1 MAAGKAVL
9 LPELDSTVKDVPLAS
24 IAKQNEELFIPETPD
39 PIVLDPK
46 SQALYLLQRSRD
58 EAPRFAMT
66 LHRKRRSKSST
77 ASRLDSIPGIG
88 PHRRKQLLRK
98 FGSMKMVQKAS
109 IEDIASLPGFTISL
123 ADRIKDRL

>member
-1 MAAGKAVL
+1 MMLTDIPIVAISKGAERNSGREKIHMKNKQPL
-9 LPELDSTVKDVPLAS
+9 LLQP
-24 IAKQNEELFIPETPD
+24 ND
-39 PIVLDPK
+39 PI
-46 SQALYLLQRSRD
+46 LYFLQRLRD
-58 EAPRFAMT
+58 EAHRFAIT